1 MPTILDLNDTPLP
14 PFRFNALLAIVD
26 ADGNDTGS
34 RCYFVGLTGDAAGHL
49 TGEAHVSLCDRKT
62 FKRTASNVNLP
73 VHILRLASS
82 LPRPVGEGRGEGRI
96 SADIHQEQM
105 L

>member
-26 ADGNDTGS
+26 ADGHDTGS

-73 VHILRLASS
+73 VHILRLASD
-82 LPRPVGEGRGEGRI
+82 LPSHVRRNGGGAGVGVEV
-96 SADIHQEQM
+96 QEH
-105 L
+105 LL